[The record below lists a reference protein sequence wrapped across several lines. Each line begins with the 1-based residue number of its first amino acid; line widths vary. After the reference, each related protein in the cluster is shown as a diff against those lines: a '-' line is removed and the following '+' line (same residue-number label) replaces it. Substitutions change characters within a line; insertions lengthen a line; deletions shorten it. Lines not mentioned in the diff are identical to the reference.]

1 MRLYIDIGNS
11 NIHIGKGNGI
21 IEKPYRFKTDQT
33 KSSDEYHTLLAF
45 LFEGVDVVIIAS
57 VVPQLNTAFKT
68 FITQY
73 FGITPMFVGPGIKTG
88 VQINTDYPQE
98 VGADL
103 VAAAAGA
110 VSTYHKNSII
120 IDMGTATTFTYVEKN
135 VIKGVSITIGLDT
148 SKQAL
153 VSRTSQLLQFEFEVP
168 KKILGTNTI
177 DSLNAGFLYGH
188 AHQVM
193 GFVEAIKKSYG
204 NDDVAVIVTGGAATL
219 IGSLLPTD
227 YIIDDLLILR
237 GLVAIYEKNKTT
249 LR

>member
-11 NIHIGKGNGI
+11 NIHIGKGNGT
-21 IEKPYRFKTDQT
+21 IEKTYRFKTDQT
-33 KSSDEYHTLLAF
+33 KSSDEYQSLLGY
-45 LFEGVDVVIIAS
+45 LFEDVNAVIIAS

-73 FGITPMFVGPGIKTG
+73 YGITPVFVGPGIKTG
-88 VQINTDYPQE
+88 VSIKTDYPQQ

-110 VSTYHKNSII
+110 VATYHKNSII

-148 SKQAL
+148 SKEAL

-168 KKILGTNTI
+168 KKVLGTNTI
-177 DSLNAGFLYGH
+177 EALNSGFLYGH

-193 GFVEAIKKSYG
+193 GFVEAIKRDYS
-204 NDDVAVIVTGGAATL
+204 NSDVAVIVTGGAAQL
-219 IGSLLPTD
+219 IKTLLPDD
-227 YIIDDLLILR
+227 YIMDDLLILR
-237 GLVAIYEKNKTT
+237 GLVSIYEKNKST
-249 LR
+249 LH